1 MRRLA
6 PLLSVAL
13 FVPAVALAQWTPQES
28 GTNAEFRG
36 LSAVSP
42 KIVWASGTRG
52 RVARTV
58 DGGATWQIDTV
69 AGADSLDLRAIHA
82 FDART
87 AVAISAGE
95 AEKGQAK
102 IYRTSD
108 GGRSWSLVWE
118 TNQKGVFLDAI
129 AFWDAKHGLILSDP
143 VEGKLFLLTTSD
155 GGASWRRIPPHALPA
170 PLPNEGFFAAS
181 GTCLTTSGPSSAYI
195 GSGGAATARV
205 FRTTDRGRTWHAADT
220 PLHAGD
226 PASGVFSVVFRD
238 AKHGVAVGGRYDRPH
253 ESLPNVALSDD
264 GGATWHAPDGTLPVG
279 YYSGAAWVPHAKTP
293 TVVAVGL
300 AGTVRSVDG
309 GRSWATVDSVAYNS
323 VAFAAPN
330 VGWAVGPRG
339 RIAKW
344 SGSAETPA
352 KR

>member
-6 PLLSVAL
+6 ATVVASLL
-13 FVPAVALAQWTPQES
+13 VPIGAAGAQWTPQQS
-28 GTNAEFRG
+28 GTTAEFRG
-36 LSAVSP
+36 LSVVSRTV
-42 KIVWASGTRG
+42 VWASGTRG
-52 RVARTV
+52 RVARTF
-58 DGGATWQIDTV
+58 DGGTTWQIDTV

-87 AVAISAGE
+87 AVATSAGE
-95 AEKGQAK
+95 AEKGAAK
-102 IYRTSD
+102 IFRTSD
-108 GGRSWSLVWE
+108 GGRSWSLVWQ
-118 TNQKGVFLDAI
+118 TTQKGVFLDAI
-129 AFWDAKHGLILSDP
+129 AFWDAKHGLVLSDP
-143 VEGKLFLLTTSD
+143 VDGKLFLLSTSD
-155 GGASWRRIPPHALPA
+155 GGRSWTRIPPDGLPA
-170 PLPNEGFFAAS
+170 PLAGEGFFAAS
-181 GTCLTTSGPSSAYI
+181 GTCLTTSESALAYI

-205 FRTTDRGRTWHAADT
+205 FRSADRGRTWHVADT

-238 AKHGVAVGGRYDRPH
+238 AKHGVAVGGKYDRPH
-253 ESLPNVALSDD
+253 DALPNVALSED
-264 GGATWHAPDGTLPVG
+264 GGTTWHAPDGAPPVG
-279 YYSGAAWVPHAKTP
+279 YFSGAAWLPHAATP

-300 AGTVRSVDG
+300 AGTVRSTDG
-309 GRSWATVDSVAYNS
+309 GRSWTTVDSVAYNS

-344 SGSAETPA
+344 DPSAGA